1 MDFIELLPAFG
12 GLVWTIIAFIVAL
25 SIIVAVHEYGHYIV
39 GRWSGIHAEVFSL
52 GFGPILYSRVDK
64 RGTKWQLA
72 ALPFGGFV
80 KFLGDADAASGK
92 DSSKVSTLSTDERRR
107 TMHGAPLWAR
117 SATVAAGPIFNFILS
132 ILVFAGFFL
141 TFGVAAEQP
150 VIGAMKPVPFEGQSL
165 LPGDKILSVAGIET
179 DSFEAFV
186 TATKDLPA
194 AATVPYVVMR
204 DGQNLQ
210 INGPHPLPPIADGV
224 QPRSAAMKA
233 GLLAGDVVV
242 AIDGRPVS
250 AFNELRDAVGG
261 SDGKALQFKVWRA
274 GQFLDLT
281 MTPDRRDLPKD
292 GGGFETRWLVGMSG
306 GLVFEPE
313 TRTPGPF
320 EAIKL
325 GGERT
330 WSAGVTNLSF
340 LWNII
345 VGNVSSCNVSGPI
358 GIAKVSGDAARQGVD
373 SFILLIALLS
383 TSVGLLNLFP
393 IPVLD
398 GGHLVFHA
406 FEAVTGK
413 PPSDRALRVLM
424 GIGLTALLSLMLF
437 ALTNDIFCP

>member
-1 MDFIELLPAFG
+1 MLPAFG
-12 GLVWTIIAFIVAL
+12 GVVWTIVAFVIAL

-52 GFGPILYSRVDK
+52 GFGPILYARVDK
-64 RGTKWQLA
+64 RGTKWQVA

-92 DSSKVSTLSTDERRR
+92 DGTKINTLSTAERRR

-117 SATVAAGPIFNFILS
+117 SATVAAGPMFNFMLS
-132 ILVFAGFFL
+132 ILVFAGFFMA
-141 TFGVAAEQP
+141 FGIAADQP
-150 VIGAMKPVPFEGQSL
+150 VVGTMKPLPFEGQSL
-165 LPGDKILSVAGIET
+165 LPGDKILSVAGIVTQDFET
-179 DSFEAFV
+179 FV
-186 TATKDLPA
+186 TVVGDLPA
-194 AATVPYVVMR
+194 TATVPYLVER

-210 INGPHPLPPIADGV
+210 IEGPHPLPPIADGV
-224 QPRSAAMKA
+224 QPRSAAMDA
-233 GLLAGDVVV
+233 GLLVGDVVL
-242 AIDGRPVS
+242 AIDGRAVS
-250 AFNELRDAVGG
+250 AFHEMRDLVGG
-261 SDGKALQFKVWRA
+261 SDGKPLQVKVWRA
-274 GQFLDLT
+274 GATLDLT

-292 GGGFETRWLVGMSG
+292 GGGFETRWLIGMSG
-306 GLVFEPE
+306 GLMFEPE

-320 EAIKL
+320 EAVKL
-325 GGERT
+325 GAERT

-340 LWNII
+340 LWNIVI
-345 VGNVSSCNVSGPI
+345 GNVSSCNVSGPI
-358 GIAKVSGDAARQGVD
+358 GIAKVSGDAARQGFD

-406 FEAVTGK
+406 FEAVSGK
-413 PPSDRALRVLM
+413 PPSDGALRVLM
-424 GIGLTALLSLMLF
+424 GIGLTALLALMVF

>member
-1 MDFIELLPAFG
+1 MLPAFG
-12 GLVWTIIAFIVAL
+12 GVVWTIVAFVVAL

-92 DSSKVSTLSTDERRR
+92 DGAKIKTMTDEDRRH

-132 ILVFAGFFL
+132 ILVFTGFIL
-141 TFGVAAEQP
+141 AYGIAAEQP
-150 VIGAMKPVPFEGQSL
+150 VVGKLKLVPFEGQSL
-165 LPGDKILSVAGIET
+165 LPGDKILSVAGIVTQDFET
-179 DSFEAFV
+179 FV
-186 TATKDLPA
+186 EVTRDLPGGA
-194 AATVPYVVMR
+194 SVPYLVER
-204 DGQNLQ
+204 DGETLQ
-210 INGPHPLPPIADGV
+210 IQGPHPMPPIADGV
-224 QPRSAAMKA
+224 QPRSAAMEA
-233 GLLAGDVVV
+233 GLVAGDVVM
-242 AIDGRPVS
+242 AIDGRPVT
-250 AFNELRDAVGG
+250 AFNELRDAVGA
-261 SDGKALQFKVWRA
+261 SDGKALQVKVWRA
-274 GQFLDLT
+274 GATLDLT
-281 MTPDRRDLPKD
+281 MTPDRRDMPKE
-292 GGGFETRWLVGMSG
+292 GGGFETRWLIGMSG
-306 GLVFEPE
+306 GLVFDPE

-325 GGERT
+325 GAERT
-330 WSAGVTNLSF
+330 WDAGVTNLSF
-340 LWNII
+340 LWNIVI
-345 VGNVSSCNVSGPI
+345 GNVSSCNVSGPI

-406 FEAVTGK
+406 FEAVSGK

-424 GIGLTALLSLMLF
+424 GIGLTALLGLMAF

>member
-1 MDFIELLPAFG
+1 LELVNLLPTFG
-12 GLVWTIIAFIVAL
+12 GLVWTLIAFVVAL

-52 GFGPILYSRVDK
+52 GFGPVIYSRIDK
-64 RGTKWQLA
+64 RGTRWQLA

-92 DSSKVSTLSTDERRR
+92 DGDKLSNLSPAERRR

-132 ILVFAGFFL
+132 IVVFAGFFMA
-141 TFGVAAEQP
+141 FGIAGNLP
-150 VIGAMKPVPFEGQSL
+150 VVGSVKPMPFEGQPL
-165 LPGDKILSVAGIET
+165 LPGDQILSVAGTDTPDFDQFLET
-179 DSFEAFV
+179 VD
-186 TATKDLPA
+186 KLPA
-194 AATVPYVVMR
+194 APTIDYLVQR
-204 DGQNLQ
+204 DGKQL
-210 INGPHPLPPIADGV
+210 IIAGPFPSPPIVTSVTPRWAASDAGIQAADV
-224 QPRSAAMKA
+224 I
-233 GLLAGDVVV
+233 V
-242 AIDGRPVS
+242 AVDGKPVS
-250 AFNELRDAVGG
+250 AFEEMRTAVGA
-261 SDGKALQFKVWRA
+261 SDGKPVKLTVWRD
-274 GQFLDLT
+274 GKTFDVT
-281 MTPDRRDLPKD
+281 MTPQRRDVPKD
-292 GGGFETRWLVGMSG
+292 GGGFETRWMLGMTG

-313 TRTPGPF
+313 LRTPGVF
-320 EAIKL
+320 ESFRL
-325 GGERT
+325 GVERT
-330 WSAGVTNLSF
+330 WTAGVTNLSF
-340 LWNII
+340 LWNIV

-358 GIAKVSGDAARQGVD
+358 GIAKVSGDAARQGFD

-413 PPSDRALRVLM
+413 PPSDRALRILM
-424 GIGLTALLSLMLF
+424 GVGLTALLSLMVF

>member
-1 MDFIELLPAFG
+1 MELLPAFG
-12 GLVWTIIAFIVAL
+12 GLVWTIIAFVVAL

-52 GFGPILYSRVDK
+52 GFGPILFSRVDK

-92 DSSKVSTLSTDERRR
+92 DTASAGTLSAADRRR

-132 ILVFAGFFL
+132 ILVFSGFML
-141 TFGVAAEQP
+141 VYGVAAEQP

-165 LPGDKILSVAGIET
+165 LPGDKILSVAGVET
-179 DSFEAFV
+179 PSFESFV
-186 TATKDLPA
+186 IVTKDLA
-194 AATVPYVVMR
+194 AAPSVPYLVER
-204 DGQNLQ
+204 DGQSLQ
-210 INGPHPLPPIADGV
+210 IDGPHPMPPIADGV

-242 AIDGRPVS
+242 AIDGRPVT
-250 AFNELRDAVGG
+250 AFNELRDAVGL

-274 GQFLDLT
+274 GALLDLT

-292 GGGFETRWLVGMSG
+292 GGGFETRWLIGMSG
-306 GLVFEPE
+306 GLVFDPE

-320 EAIKL
+320 EAVKL
-325 GGERT
+325 GVERT

-340 LWNII
+340 LWNIVI
-345 VGNVSSCNVSGPI
+345 GNVSSCNVSGPI
-358 GIAKVSGDAARQGVD
+358 GIAKVSGDAARQGID

-406 FEAVTGK
+406 FEAVSGK

-424 GIGLTALLSLMLF
+424 GIGLTALLGLMAF

>member
-1 MDFIELLPAFG
+1 MLPAFG
-12 GLVWTIIAFIVAL
+12 GLVWTVIAFVVAL

-52 GFGPILYSRVDK
+52 GFGPVIYSRVDK

-80 KFLGDADAASGK
+80 RFLGDSDAASAKK
-92 DSSKVSTLSTDERRR
+92 DGTKIKSLSESDRRR

-117 SATVAAGPIFNFILS
+117 SATVAAGPVFNFILS
-132 ILVFAGFFL
+132 MVVFTGFFL
-141 TFGVAAEQP
+141 AFGVASQQP
-150 VIGAMKPVPFEGQSL
+150 IVGAMKPTPFEGQSL
-165 LPGDKILSVAGIET
+165 LPGDKILSVAGVKTQDFET
-179 DSFEAFV
+179 FV
-186 TATKDLPA
+186 SVTRDLPA
-194 AATVPYVVMR
+194 AVTVPYVVVR
-204 DGQNLQ
+204 DGQNMQ
-210 INGPHPLPPIADGV
+210 IDGPHPMPPIADGV
-224 QPRSAAMKA
+224 QPRSAAMTA
-233 GLLAGDVVV
+233 GLQTGDVVI
-242 AIDGRPVS
+242 AIDGRAVT
-250 AFNELRDAVGG
+250 AFNELRDAVGA
-261 SDGKALQFKVWRA
+261 SDGQAMQFKVWRA
-274 GQFLDLT
+274 GALLDLT

-292 GGGFETRWLVGMSG
+292 GGGFETRWLIGMSG

-320 EAIKL
+320 EAAKL
-325 GGERT
+325 GAERT

-340 LWNII
+340 LWNIVI
-345 VGNVSSCNVSGPI
+345 GNVSSCNVSGPI
-358 GIAKVSGDAARQGVD
+358 GIAKVSGDAARQGID

-424 GIGLTALLSLMLF
+424 GIGLTALLGLMVF

>member
-12 GLVWTIIAFIVAL
+12 GLVWTIIAFVVAL

-242 AIDGRPVS
+242 AINGRPVS